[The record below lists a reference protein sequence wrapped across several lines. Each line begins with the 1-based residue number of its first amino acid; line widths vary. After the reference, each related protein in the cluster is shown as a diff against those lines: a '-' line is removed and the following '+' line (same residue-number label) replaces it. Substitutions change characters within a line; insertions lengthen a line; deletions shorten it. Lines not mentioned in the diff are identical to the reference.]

1 MAQHLCSALRNHLAP
16 PCVSWLESRYS
27 SLPLKRSPWVFNIP
41 DFPSAY
47 LWAQVSC
54 AFKCQSNDINVVFIE
69 KSPKVFYL
77 VLWCLDSPG
86 SSALNPHTLSLSLI
100 DLKCF
105 AKVLKYQKLP
115 RSLFILNAYLL
126 VPSFIGLWLSSQP
139 NLSSPR
145 RASCL
150 LSFKQA
156 PYLPM
161 MSPFSITLSLM
172 VANCAAVISVTHLFS
187 QILHVFT
194 FPHLWEQKITL
205 FSIKSQW
212 QESYLPR
219 VRHVSVVCPE
229 NMHVSSRAR
238 ANPSLLL
245 FFLTPCFL
253 TLPLIVSFLKIIFLE
268 AVGTCFIDKHVF
280 CSINHVARAEFHNL
294 LLSGI

>member
-1 MAQHLCSALRNHLAP
+1 MQHLCSALRDHLAP
-16 PCVSWLESRYS
+16 SRVFWLESRYS
-27 SLPLKRSPWVFNIP
+27 SLPLKRWPWVFNIP

-100 DLKCF
+100 DLTCF

-126 VPSFIGLWLSSQP
+126 VPSLIGLWLSSQP
-139 NLSSPR
+139 SLSSPR
-145 RASCL
+145 RASWL

-156 PYLPM
+156 PCLPM

-172 VANCAAVISVTHLFS
+172 VVNCTGSDLSDSSVFS
-187 QILHVFT
+187 DIACLYFSTSLRAENHIVLH
-194 FPHLWEQKITL
+194 KIT
-205 FSIKSQW
+205 
-212 QESYLPR
+212 
-219 VRHVSVVCPE
+219 
-229 NMHVSSRAR
+229 
-238 ANPSLLL
+238 
-245 FFLTPCFL
+245 
-253 TLPLIVSFLKIIFLE
+253 
-268 AVGTCFIDKHVF
+268 
-280 CSINHVARAEFHNL
+280 VARILPAK
-294 LLSGI
+294 S